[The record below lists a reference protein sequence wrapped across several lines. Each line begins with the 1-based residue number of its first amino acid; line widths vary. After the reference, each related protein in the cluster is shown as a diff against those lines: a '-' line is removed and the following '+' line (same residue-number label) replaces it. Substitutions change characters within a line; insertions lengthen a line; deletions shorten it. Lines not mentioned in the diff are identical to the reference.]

1 MNLWL
6 RNAIQEIKKIEDLTK
21 REKIGVF
28 FVSLL
33 FSIAIFS
40 LNILIFEKDAIFS
53 TFYIIPV
60 IIASWYVGF
69 NAGLFISV
77 FCLVEYSFLFI
88 YYQVEFFNLSVYL
101 ISFIPKMVVYF
112 FIAFILVRLKK
123 SLIAERQ
130 LARIDSLTRIGNRK
144 SLFERVELEM
154 NNLRRYNKIFAL
166 VFIDID
172 DFKKINDTSGHIEG
186 DRILKTFANRVN
198 DTIRKNDALFR
209 VGGDEFILILP
220 QTNLDQ
226 SKIVMS
232 KIKASLGE
240 PDIQSKQFPTV
251 SAGVG
256 IFTVYIENIED
267 VVLYVDKLMYKVKK
281 TGKNNVDYFEF

>member
-6 RNAIQEIKKIEDLTK
+6 RNTIQEIKKIEDLTK

-28 FVSLL
+28 FVSFL

-40 LNILIFEKDAIFS
+40 FNVLIFEKDAIFS
-53 TFYIIPV
+53 AFYILPI
-60 IIASWYVGF
+60 IIASWYVGLKS
-69 NAGLFISV
+69 GLFLAT
-77 FCLVEYSFLFI
+77 FCLAEYSFLFI
-88 YYQVEFFNLSVYL
+88 YYQVETFNLSVYL

-112 FIAFILVRLKK
+112 FIVFILVRLKK
-123 SLIAERQ
+123 SLKAERQ

-220 QTNLDQ
+220 QTNLEQ

-232 KIKASLGE
+232 KIKASLSE